1 MPLLHRPVQAAHYG
15 LGAIFP
21 VLVLA
26 PSGWHAPDPGLPRR
40 TRGAGETL
48 SLRWCGPAA
57 DEDMAPHRLAAAS
70 LDCPPDITE
79 EQLAAFAD
87 QLPAHL
93 RVIAL
98 RPSALIGDWST
109 RPGAP
114 RPLLKTVVLTP
125 SRHLTW
131 S

>member
-1 MPLLHRPVQAAHYG
+1 
-15 LGAIFP
+15 
-21 VLVLA
+21 
-26 PSGWHAPDPGLPRR
+26 
-40 TRGAGETL
+40 
-48 SLRWCGPAA
+48 
-57 DEDMAPHRLAAAS
+57 MAPHRLAAAS